1 MSASINNVVKAGNP
15 SKKLAKLLGIKK
27 KAGKKPK

>member
-1 MSASINNVVKAGNP
+1 MSATINNVVKAGKP

-27 KAGKKPK
+27 KPGRKTK